1 MSEKV
6 NKIVTEKIV
15 ELLESGTVPWQ
26 KPWSTSRGGRP
37 QNFITKRPYRGINA
51 LITSPLVS
59 GFDCSYWLT
68 AKQLNKMGFKLSE
81 GERYTPIVFWGHGEK
96 VEGGEKKR
104 FGFTRFYK
112 IFNRNQ
118 IENHETIWPK
128 EKEESV
134 PPEDWDK
141 NAMDIVARYEEDGG
155 PVTKHGYNGA
165 SYSPTLDIIK
175 MPSPER
181 FSLRGEYWSTRFH
194 EAVHSTGH
202 TTRLNRKEGMK
213 SLFGDHAYSEEELVA
228 EMGNC
233 FLLADIGVPEETLD
247 KCFNNS
253 AGYIEHWLGKLKS
266 DRKFLM
272 QAAQR
277 AEKACD
283 CIRGTTYEKQA

>member
-1 MSEKV
+1 
-6 NKIVTEKIV
+6 
-15 ELLESGTVPWQ
+15 
-26 KPWSTSRGGRP
+26 
-37 QNFITKRPYRGINA
+37 
-51 LITSPLVS
+51 
-59 GFDCSYWLT
+59 
-68 AKQLNKMGFKLSE
+68 
-81 GERYTPIVFWGHGEK
+81 
-96 VEGGEKKR
+96 
-104 FGFTRFYK
+104 
-112 IFNRNQ
+112 
-118 IENHETIWPK
+118 
-128 EKEESV
+128 
-134 PPEDWDK
+134 
-141 NAMDIVARYEEDGG
+141 MDIVERYEEDGG
-155 PVTKHGYNGA
+155 PVTKHGYSGA

-175 MPSPER
+175 MPSPEK

-253 AGYIEHWLGKLKS
+253 AGYIEHWLGKLKG